1 MLFPASSRKSS
12 PATSQR
18 DAKPARMERV
28 SARRTPTHSERRNK
42 GVVRVKVKPLLREE
56 SPINVLDD
64 LDNAL
69 SQTIKVGCLG

>member
-1 MLFPASSRKSS
+1 
-12 PATSQR
+12 
-18 DAKPARMERV
+18 MERV